1 MTGARTSG
9 GACGSIRRNA
19 KNLTWARNGVDRGGN
34 IPSRKGCSIGAAWLS
49 SARVVRCWVKSRN
62 ERNPRSQL
70 PASNVGD
77 SGKTA
82 GAKPEEGG
90 DDVKSS
96 WSLRLGLHTCYN
108 GRYSGELGSNAEP
121 IPKAVLSSDCRLQ
134 PGGMKL
140 ESLVIVDQHRHG
152 EYVPG
157 PCTHRPSR
165 HGSDERPKSVSE
177 PARDQAAEGERRD
190 WGEVVTR

>member
-1 MTGARTSG
+1 MGAS
-9 GACGSIRRNA
+9 
-19 KNLTWARNGVDRGGN
+19 LRGT
-34 IPSRKGCSIGAAWLS
+34 CTGAAWLS

-62 ERNPRSQL
+62 ERNPCPLL
-70 PASNVGD
+70 PAAVEIPAGD
-77 SGKTA
+77 SGGTA

-108 GRYSGELGSNAEP
+108 GQYRGLRGSNAEP
-121 IPKAVLSSDCRLQ
+121 IPKAVLSADCRLQ

-177 PARDQAAEGERRD
+177 PARGQAAEGERRD